1 MFVRTDLLAGKGLG
15 DVVAD
20 FTHLTGLDRLAD
32 WYSDVTRQD
41 CGCSQRQDALNQ
53 LVPDVPF
60 TA

>member
-20 FTHLTGLDRLAD
+20 FTHFTGLDCLAD
-32 WYSDVTRQD
+32 WYSDVTQQD
-41 CGCSQRQDALNQ
+41 CGCGQRQDALNQ
-53 LVPDVPF
+53 LLPDVPF